1 MKIIWTKSAVLNLEN
16 IKNYISQDSQYYAIE
31 LTEKIIGAVE
41 KLSIF
46 PRLGREV
53 PEIKKENIR
62 ELIYGNYRILYR
74 IDLEILYI
82 IAIIHAARDLSRIQ
96 SNPWEIF

>member
-1 MKIIWTKSAVLNLEN
+1 MKIIWTKSAVINLED
-16 IKNYISQDSQYYAIE
+16 IKNYISQDSEFYAVE
-31 LTEKIIGAVE
+31 LIEKIFGAVE

-62 ELIYGNYRILYR
+62 EIIFGNYRILYR
-74 IDLEILYI
+74 IDTEVLYI
-82 IAIIHAARDLSRIQ
+82 IAIIHAARDLSRIKL
-96 SNPWEIF
+96 NPWEIF